1 MKNFWY
7 YPTTNKNSDSN
18 NNNNNNKN
26 KKTNNANGEN
36 VQNSEVTEVLLI
48 HFNTV
53 NNNYQQ
59 DSRVLYTCVPDKSF
73 S

>member
-26 KKTNNANGEN
+26 KKTNDANGEN
-36 VQNSEVTEVLLI
+36 VLHSEITEVVLI
-48 HFNTV
+48 HCNTV
-53 NNNYQQ
+53 NNNYQE
-59 DSRVLYTCVPDKSF
+59 D
-73 S
+73 